1 MKQSER
7 QERSRALILEAA
19 AEEFARLGY
28 EGVTVDGI
36 CAGHGISKGMMYH
49 YFSGREELFLK
60 CAGAVFTR
68 LSERVRQ
75 VMDDACWDDISGAM
89 REYFL
94 ERERYFADRPVEKAI
109 FENAMFRTPHG
120 LEEKVA
126 ELHEPLSELNREF
139 ARRLTERLTPRPG
152 HTKEEL
158 QRYFEAIDRVYWPLL
173 GSFNGESGLA
183 SVENMVRSG
192 ETLLDML
199 IFGAAR
205 E

>member
-60 CAGAVFTR
+60 CTDAVFTR
-68 LSERVRQ
+68 LRGRLRQ
-75 VMDDACWDDISGAM
+75 VMDNACWDDTSGMM

-126 ELHEPLSELNREF
+126 ELHKPLSELNREF

-173 GSFNGESGLA
+173 SGFNGETGLA
-183 SVENMVRSG
+183 SLENMVHSS
-192 ETLLDML
+192 EALLDML

>member
-28 EGVTVDGI
+28 EGVTVDAI
-36 CAGHGISKGMMYH
+36 CAGHDISKGMMYH
-49 YFSGREELFLK
+49 YFTGREDLFLR
-60 CAGAVFTR
+60 CVGAVFTR
-68 LSERVRQ
+68 LSERLRQ
-75 VMDDACWDDISGAM
+75 VMDSKEYKDTSEMM

-94 ERERYFADRPVEKAI
+94 ERERYFASRPVEKAI

-120 LEEKVA
+120 LEEKIA
-126 ELHEPLSELNREF
+126 ELHAPLSELNREF
-139 ARRLTERLTPRPG
+139 ARRLTESMTPRPG

-158 QRYFEAIDRVYWPLL
+158 QRYFEAIDRVYWPLIE
-173 GSFNGESGLA
+173 SYTGEGGVA
-183 SVENMVRSG
+183 SVESMVRAG
-192 ETLLDML
+192 ESLLDML

>member
-28 EGVTVDGI
+28 EGVTVDAI

-49 YFSGREELFLK
+49 YFTGREDLFFR
-60 CAGAVFTR
+60 CVGGVFAR
-68 LSERVRQ
+68 LVERLRQ
-75 VMDDACWDDISGAM
+75 VMDVVESEDTRTMM

-94 ERERYFADRPVEKAI
+94 ERERYFAPRPVEKAI

-120 LEEKVA
+120 LEEKIA
-126 ELHEPLSELNREF
+126 ELHAPLSELNREF
-139 ARRLTERLTPRPG
+139 ARRLTESLTPRPG

-158 QRYFEAIDRVYWPLL
+158 QRYFEAIDRVFWPLL
-173 GSFNGESGLA
+173 DGFTGTGGVA
-183 SVENMVRSG
+183 SVEDMVHSG
-192 ETLLDML
+192 ESLLDML